1 MSDLKTNKSE
11 GRLGWLLLLFISFIY
26 FFANMQ
32 KVLVP
37 GATFN
42 ELQSLFRLD
51 ATQVTR
57 LGSAFM
63 YVYAFMQ
70 LVAGVLADRFSGRRV
85 IAVGGI
91 VFCMGALLSAW
102 PASLGLLVVGRILT
116 GFGAAT
122 VYLSAVKEIGSHS
135 PTHLPVL
142 VGVLIIIGYSGGIA
156 GTTPFIAG
164 VHAYGYHAM
173 MLAAA
178 VGGLVAYL
186 LFLAPFTTL
195 PGQPVNRQIAF
206 RPSTY
211 MVVFKVRQ
219 NPIQICGGGITFGT
233 YFALQTVIG
242 KKFLEDYCGMSPHG
256 AGLVLTVMMIIAAS
270 NSLILAALSRM
281 WGNRRL
287 PFMRF
292 GGFGC
297 MASGAILFTTVLL
310 DSRTC
315 IPAIAAMLL
324 LSFAANYSSIS
335 VSLLK
340 DLNDEARF
348 GTVMSVSNFI
358 PYLVTAVF
366 GGSLGWLM
374 DRFPPT
380 LVGDVKI
387 YGRNSYLLV
396 FGVLLVLGAIA
407 AFLSCLLKDPKR
419 PS

>member
-1 MSDLKTNKSE
+1 MSDLKTDKGE
-11 GRLGWLLLLFISFIY
+11 GRLGWVLLLFISFIY

-42 ELQSLFRLD
+42 ELQSHFGLD
-51 ATQVTR
+51 AAQVTR
-57 LGSAFM
+57 LGAAFM
-63 YVYAFMQ
+63 YIYAFMQ
-70 LVAGVLADRFSGRRV
+70 LVAGVLADRYSGRRV
-85 IAVGGI
+85 IAVGG
-91 VFCMGALLSAW
+91 VLFCTGALLSAW
-102 PASLGLLVVGRILT
+102 QVSLPLLIAGRVLT

-122 VYLSAVKEIGSHS
+122 VYLSAVKEIGRLS
-135 PTHLPVL
+135 PRHLPVL
-142 VGVLIIIGYSGGIA
+142 VGVLIVIGYSGGIA

-164 VHAYGYHAM
+164 VRAYGYHAM

-178 VGGLVAYL
+178 IGGLVAYG
-186 LFLAPFTTL
+186 LFLLPFAAL

-211 MVVFKVRQ
+211 MAVFKVRQ
-219 NPIQICGGGITFGT
+219 NPIQILGGGLSFGT

-242 KKFLEDYCGMSPHG
+242 KKFLEDFCGMSPHG
-256 AGLVLTVMMIIAAS
+256 AGLVLTVMMIIAAT

-297 MASGAILFTTVLL
+297 MTSGAILFTSALL
-310 DSRTC
+310 DCRAC
-315 IPAIAAMLL
+315 APAIAAMLL
-324 LSFAANYSSIS
+324 LAFAANCSSIS

-340 DLNDEARF
+340 DLNEEARF

-358 PYLVTAVF
+358 PYLVTAVL
-366 GGSLGWLM
+366 GGSIGWLM

-380 LVGDVKI
+380 IVDDVKI

-396 FGVLLVLGAIA
+396 FGVLLALGAVA
-407 AFLSCLLKDPKR
+407 AFCSCLLKDPKR
-419 PS
+419 P